1 MHSSSSKA
9 IGVPRRLPQLRLHL
23 PISLL
28 HMTPPSA
35 PWAGDFL
42 LTAAV
47 FDFQCA
53 FVELYTYGVALL
65 QRLLQ
70 LPLWRFPLLPRD
82 FVSIFQS
89 PPCTGPRFVVTVP

>member
-1 MHSSSSKA
+1 MRSSSSKA
-9 IGVPRRLPQLRLHL
+9 IGVPLPRRLPQLRLHL

-28 HMTPPSA
+28 HMTPPSG

-65 QRLLQ
+65 RRLLR
-70 LPLWRFPLLPRD
+70 LPLRRLP
-82 FVSIFQS
+82 FQPS
-89 PPCTGPRFVVTVP
+89 SNRLAAHDTPSRSVDR